1 MTTTRPSTPDLPPVP
16 GKRYFTISEVSEL
29 TGLTPELLHQW
40 ELASAPP
47 GLAAQARPR
56 RHYQHHEVLLVR
68 RMRNA
73 LLASRPATTPAPATA
88 NGRLG
93 AGSLRAEL
101 SSILAWLDI

>member
-1 MTTTRPSTPDLPPVP
+1 MP

-29 TGLTPELLHQW
+29 TGLTPELLRQW
-40 ELASAPP
+40 ELASALP

-73 LLASRPATTPAPATA
+73 LLASRPATTPAPVTA
-88 NGRLG
+88 NGYQG
-93 AGSLRAEL
+93 ASSLQAEL
-101 SSILAWLDI
+101 APILAWLDI

>member
-1 MTTTRPSTPDLPPVP
+1 MTTTRPSAPDLPPVP

-29 TGLTPELLHQW
+29 TGLTPELLRQW

-47 GLAAQARPR
+47 GLAACPAASA
-56 RHYQHHEVLLVR
+56 YQHHEVLLVR

-73 LLASRPATTPAPATA
+73 LLASRPATTPAPATT

-93 AGSLRAEL
+93 ASSLRAEL
-101 SSILAWLDI
+101 ASILAWLDI